1 MLADRVGEPDP
12 LVDEVQTA
20 AHQGQRTEAM
30 HMRNDRAYHCRHR
43 VLEQR
48 ELRHGGCTFTGK
60 RQQFAPVPKGCV
72 NLDEDR
78 QRLVFITP
86 YGGVVVDTVG
96 DAEHEADRFFG

>member
-1 MLADRVGEPDP
+1 
-12 LVDEVQTA
+12 
-20 AHQGQRTEAM
+20 
-30 HMRNDRAYHCRHR
+30 
-43 VLEQR
+43 
-48 ELRHGGCTFTGK
+48 
-60 RQQFAPVPKGCV
+60 VPKGCV